1 MWQAPQI
8 ICGTLPSPSP
18 AEKNDAKTRLSPHD
32 DHNGNDDLDDVDD
45 DGDDDDDRNDE
56 NDTLAYSSHG

>member
-1 MWQAPQI
+1 MWQPPQI

-32 DHNGNDDLDDVDD
+32 DHNGSDDSDDS
-45 DGDDDDDRNDE
+45 DDDDDDDSND
-56 NDTLAYSSHG
+56 